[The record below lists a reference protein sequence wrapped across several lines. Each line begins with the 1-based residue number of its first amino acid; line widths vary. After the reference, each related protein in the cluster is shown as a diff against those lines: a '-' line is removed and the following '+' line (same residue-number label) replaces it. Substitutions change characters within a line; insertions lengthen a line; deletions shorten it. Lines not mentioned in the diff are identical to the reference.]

1 MKLHDVGTVGKF
13 DQATDRF
20 DTPSLI
26 EVWRS
31 GPYLHDGRAV
41 TIRDIFTTFQ
51 REDKHG
57 NTSHLMPKQIDDLVE
72 YVLSL

>member
-1 MKLHDVGTVGKF
+1 MS
-13 DQATDRF
+13 TDRF

-31 GPYLHDGRAV
+31 GPYLHDGRAA
-41 TIRDIFTTFQ
+41 TIRDVLTSFNRDDQHGSTT
-51 REDKHG
+51 
-57 NTSHLMPKQIDDLVE
+57 HLTARQIDDLVE

>member
-1 MKLHDVGTVGKF
+1 MKFHNVGTLGKF
-13 DQATDRF
+13 DQPADRF

-31 GPYLHDGRAV
+31 GPYLHDGRAA
-41 TIRDIFTTFQ
+41 TIRDVITTFN
-51 REDKHG
+51 RDDRHG
-57 NTSHLMPKQIDDLVE
+57 TTSKLTPQQLDELVE